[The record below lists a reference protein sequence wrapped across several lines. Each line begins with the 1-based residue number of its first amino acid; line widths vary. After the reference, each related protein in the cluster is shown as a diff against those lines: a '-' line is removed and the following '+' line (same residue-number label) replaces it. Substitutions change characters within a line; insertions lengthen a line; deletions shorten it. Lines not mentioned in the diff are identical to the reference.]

1 MLKNRHIGGS
11 CQYRRRLHQ
20 WTGKQPFCPQ
30 RHALQGIEQSHITI
44 EELNRDIPEARIST
58 SPIIAQSHFFLP
70 TCFFFVSI
78 SRTFARTSAKAFG
91 FSLDAPKAAS
101 SSFDGVNCGLLS
113 SPSTALGEGRKVG
126 FSAGVWK
133 TICVV
138 SDMFGEQSIQ
148 SLDSRCR
155 VQEHSISQSYST
167 ADSDDRF
174 LGNF

>member
-1 MLKNRHIGGS
+1 MLKSRHIGGS
-11 CQYRRRLHQ
+11 CQYRRRLHR
-20 WTGKQPFCPQ
+20 WTGKRPFCPQ
-30 RHALQGIEQSHITI
+30 LHALQGTEQSHITR
-44 EELNRDIPEARIST
+44 EELNRDIPEARISM
-58 SPIIAQSHFFLP
+58 SPIIAQPHFFLP

-78 SRTFARTSAKAFG
+78 SRTFARTSVNAFG

-101 SSFDGVNCGLLS
+101 SSFDGVNCGLLA
-113 SPSTALGEGRKVG
+113 SPSTALGEERKVG

-138 SDMFGEQSIQ
+138 SDMSGEQSIQ

-167 ADSDDRF
+167 ADSDDRLF
-174 LGNF
+174 GNF